1 MPSPDLIVPYVI
13 ETTPRG
19 ERGMDIWSRLLRER
33 IIFIGTP
40 IDDVVASS
48 VVAQLLLLRSEDPDK
63 EIQLFINSPGGSVYA
78 GLAIYDTMQYI
89 QQDSGLRLRTTC
101 FGAAASFGAVLLMA
115 GSKGSHYAL
124 PNSTVIIHQPTSP
137 GRGGQA
143 SDIEIE
149 AREILRLR
157 SRMNDIMAYHTGQ
170 PVDKI
175 AQDVDRDF
183 FMTAQQALEYG
194 IIDEVIHLPAL
205 EPAPTTE
212 ASAEG
217 EPDSGLREAR
227 QRLSKARHG

>member
-1 MPSPDLIVPYVI
+1 MQPPESIVPYVI

-40 IDDVVASS
+40 IDDVVANS
-48 VVAQLLLLRSEDPDK
+48 VVAQLLLLKTEDPDK
-63 EIQLFINSPGGSVYA
+63 EIQLFINSPGGSIYA

-89 QQDSGLRLRTTC
+89 QQESSLRLRTTC

-115 GSKGSHYAL
+115 GSKGGRYAL

-157 SRMNDIMAYHTGQ
+157 SRLNDIMAYHTGQ

-175 AQDVDRDF
+175 AKDVDRDF

-194 IIDEVIHLPAL
+194 IIDEVVGLPAL
-205 EPAPTTE
+205 APAST
-212 ASAEG
+212 
-217 EPDSGLREAR
+217 DS
-227 QRLSKARHG
+227 

>member
-1 MPSPDLIVPYVI
+1 MLELETALRSDTGGGEETEQSMQPPESIVPYVI

-40 IDDVVASS
+40 IDDVVANS
-48 VVAQLLLLRSEDPDK
+48 VVAQLLLLKTEDPDK
-63 EIQLFINSPGGSVYA
+63 EIQLFINSPGGSIYA

-89 QQDSGLRLRTTC
+89 QQDSGLQLRTTC

-115 GSKGSHYAL
+115 GSKGSRYAL
-124 PNSTVIIHQPTSP
+124 PNSTVIIHQPSSP

-157 SRMNDIMAYHTGQ
+157 SRLNDIMAFHTGQ
-170 PVDKI
+170 PMDKI
-175 AQDVDRDF
+175 AKDVDRDF
-183 FMTAQQALEYG
+183 FMTAQQAVEYG
-194 IIDEVIHLPAL
+194 IIDEVINLPAL
-205 EPAPTTE
+205 TPAATG
-212 ASAEG
+212 S
-217 EPDSGLREAR
+217 
-227 QRLSKARHG
+227 

>member
-1 MPSPDLIVPYVI
+1 MQPPESIVPYVI

-40 IDDVVASS
+40 IDDVVANS
-48 VVAQLLLLRSEDPDK
+48 VVAQLLLLKTEDPDK
-63 EIQLFINSPGGSVYA
+63 EIQLFINSPGGSIYA

-89 QQDSGLRLRTTC
+89 QQESSLRIRTTC

-115 GSKGSHYAL
+115 GSKGSRFAL

-157 SRMNDIMAYHTGQ
+157 SRLNDIMASHTGQ
-170 PVDKI
+170 PLDKV
-175 AQDVDRDF
+175 AKDVDRDF
-183 FMTAQQALEYG
+183 FMTAEQALEYG
-194 IIDEVIHLPAL
+194 IIDEVIDLPVVRPGSA
-205 EPAPTTE
+205 TE
-212 ASAEG
+212 GST
-217 EPDSGLREAR
+217 EPDDES
-227 QRLSKARHG
+227 SS